1 MENTKND
8 IQKTL
13 QDAIPADIKPAIEP
27 EMVTMPVDEINKR
40 LNEAYREGQ
49 ISGSI
54 TTLIKV
60 RNDINNYLN
69 DLIVDT
75 EVNKHS

>member
-54 TTLIKV
+54 TTLIKI
-60 RNDINNYLN
+60 RNEINNYLN

-75 EVNKHS
+75 EVSKHS